1 MPFHTLIECKAVMDP
16 PLCARGCG
24 FHGSPATEN
33 LCSKCY
39 RGHLKEKEKEA
50 AEAAAAKNFVLA
62 LPVPLARVG
71 STVCGTTDNKRAVNC
86 YS

>member
-1 MPFHTLIECKAVMDP
+1 MDP
-16 PLCARGCG
+16 PLWDRGCG
-24 FHGSPATEN
+24 FYGSPATEN

-39 RGHLKEKEKEA
+39 KGHLKEKEKEA
-50 AEAAAAKNFVLA
+50 AEAAAAKNFVPA